1 MDSWVQAAKLPT
13 GEVPGP
19 EDVAEAYLYL
29 MKDSNVTGTVIASNG
44 GWFLV

>member
-1 MDSWVQAAKLPT
+1 M
-13 GEVPGP
+13 GRVPGP

-29 MKDSNVTGTVIASNG
+29 MKDHNITGSCISTNG